1 MAGPAGLPLL
11 SKTDHPRRR
20 ARPCARFNP
29 EIQMSTLDGIRASID
44 ETDSEIIRLLA
55 KRQALV
61 REASSA
67 KAAGGLPAW
76 TRQREEYLFKSREEM
91 ARKAGLPE
99 GMASDIVRRVLRESY
114 GQSGRGSY
122 PCLAPG
128 HCKVV
133 IIGGNGGMGRI
144 FSQYFE
150 SSGYE
155 VACFG
160 HRGWDKAGEYF
171 KGAGI
176 VMVTVPIDIT
186 VEIIKKASAYLT
198 PGMILCDLTSVKD
211 PVVKAMLE
219 CHQGPVIGLHPMFGP
234 DVPNL
239 VKQVVVSCSAR
250 DPGKTEFLKRQL
262 SLWGANVVECDP
274 KDHDEAMGIIQALR
288 HFTTYAYGVFLSKI
302 HPDLRKIMALSSPIY
317 RLELMMVGRLFA
329 QDPRLYADII
339 MSSDKNLSL
348 VSQYVEALKPELD
361 AVLAR
366 DSEAFTKRFLEARDY
381 FGDLAGDFLRQSAS
395 ILAKLQD
402 ER

>member
-1 MAGPAGLPLL
+1 
-11 SKTDHPRRR
+11 
-20 ARPCARFNP
+20 
-29 EIQMSTLDGIRASID
+29 MSTLENIRSSID
-44 ETDSEIIRLLA
+44 ETDREIIRLLSR
-55 KRQALV
+55 RQALV
-61 REASSA
+61 REASEA
-67 KAAGGLPAW
+67 KAESGLPAW
-76 TRQREEYLFKSREEM
+76 TREREEFLFKSREEM

-99 GMASDIVRRVLRESY
+99 GLASDIVRRVLRESY

-128 HCKVV
+128 PCKVV

-150 SSGYE
+150 SSGYS
-155 VACFG
+155 VVSFG
-160 HRGWDKAGEYF
+160 HRGWDKADEYF
-171 KGAGI
+171 KDAGI

-186 VEIIKKASAYLT
+186 EQVIEKASKFLT
-198 PGMILCDLTSVKD
+198 PEMILCDLTSVKD
-211 PVVKAMLE
+211 PIVKAMLAS
-219 CHQGPVIGLHPMFGP
+219 HKGPVIGLHPMFGP

-239 VKQVVVSCSAR
+239 VKQVIVSCSAR
-250 DPGKTEFLKRQL
+250 DPDKTEFLKRQF
-262 SLWGANVVECDP
+262 SHWGANVVECDP
-274 KDHDEAMGIIQALR
+274 RTHDESMAIIQALR

-302 HPDLRKIMALSSPIY
+302 RPDLHQIMALSSPIY

-339 MSSDKNLSL
+339 MSSDRNLKL

-366 DSEAFTKRFLEARDY
+366 DSDAFTRRFLEARDY
-381 FGDLAGDFLRQSAS
+381 FGPLAGDFLRQSAS

>member
-1 MAGPAGLPLL
+1 
-11 SKTDHPRRR
+11 
-20 ARPCARFNP
+20 
-29 EIQMSTLDGIRASID
+29 MSTLDGIRASID

-55 KRQALV
+55 RRQALV
-61 REASSA
+61 KEASA
-67 KAAGGLPAW
+67 VKAAGGLPAW
-76 TRQREEYLFKSREEM
+76 TRQREEYLFNSREEM
-91 ARKAGLPE
+91 AKKAGLP
-99 GMASDIVRRVLRESY
+99 GGLASDIVRRVLRESY

-122 PCLAPG
+122 PCLAPSP
-128 HCKVV
+128 CKVV

-144 FSQYFE
+144 FSEYFK
-150 SSGYE
+150 SSGYS
-155 VACFG
+155 VVSFG
-160 HRGWDKAGEYF
+160 HRGWDKAGEHF

-186 VEIIKKASAYLT
+186 QEIIKKSSAYLR

-211 PVVKAMLE
+211 PITKAMLE
-219 CHQGPVIGLHPMFGP
+219 FHKGPVIGLHPMFGP

-239 VKQVVVSCSAR
+239 VKQVIVSCSVR
-250 DPGKTEFLKRQL
+250 DPEKTEFLKRQF

-274 KDHDEAMGIIQALR
+274 RDHDEAMGIIQALR

-339 MSSDKNLSL
+339 MSSDRNLAL
-348 VSQYVEALKPELD
+348 VSQYVAALKPELD

-366 DSEAFTKRFLEARDY
+366 DSAAFTRRFLEARDY

>member
-1 MAGPAGLPLL
+1 
-11 SKTDHPRRR
+11 
-20 ARPCARFNP
+20 
-29 EIQMSTLDGIRASID
+29 MSTLENIRGSID

-55 KRQALV
+55 RRQALV
-61 REASSA
+61 REASDI
-67 KAAGGLPAW
+67 KAQSGLPAW
-76 TRQREEYLFKSREEM
+76 TREREDYLFKSREEM
-91 ARKAGLPE
+91 AVKAGLPK
-99 GMASDIVRRVLRESY
+99 GLASDIVRRILRESY
-114 GQSGRGSY
+114 GSSGRGSY
-122 PCLAPG
+122 PCLAPKP
-128 HCKVV
+128 CKVV

-150 SSGYE
+150 SSGYT
-155 VACFG
+155 VASFG
-160 HRGWDKAGEYF
+160 HRGWDKAQEYF
-171 KGAGI
+171 KDAGI

-186 VEIIKKASAYLT
+186 EDVIVRAAQYLT
-198 PGMILCDLTSVKD
+198 PEMILCDLTSVKG
-211 PVVKAMLE
+211 PVVKAMLA
-219 CHQGPVIGLHPMFGP
+219 HHKGPVIGLHPMFGP

-239 VKQVVVSCSAR
+239 VKQVIVSCSAR
-250 DPGKTEFLKRQL
+250 DPEKTGFLKRQF

-274 KDHDEAMGIIQALR
+274 REHDDAMGIIQALR

-302 HPDLRKIMALSSPIY
+302 HPDLRQVMALSSPIY

-339 MSSDKNLSL
+339 MSSDRNLSL
-348 VSQYVEALKPELD
+348 ISQYVEALKPELD

-366 DSEAFTKRFLEARDY
+366 DSAAFTRRFLEARGY